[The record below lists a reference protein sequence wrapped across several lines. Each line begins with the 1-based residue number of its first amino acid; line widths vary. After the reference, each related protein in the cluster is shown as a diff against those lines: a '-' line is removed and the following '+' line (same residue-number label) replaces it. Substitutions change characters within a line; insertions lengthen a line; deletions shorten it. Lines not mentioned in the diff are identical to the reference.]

1 MKRARSGGGVCDGDP
16 GGGAAPPAAYF
27 TGYDDHLVHRKMLAD
42 GARVSAYAR
51 AMAENAEAR
60 FKGKVVMDVRVVW
73 SYNRP
78 LSSSAPVF
86 PLCPNVFISPLYLI
100 LPRWTGEFSSL
111 LFSCFQK
118 KNSPFAL
125 SSYRC

>member
-1 MKRARSGGGVCDGDP
+1 MKRARSGGDVCDGDP

-78 LSSSAPVF
+78 LSSSAP
-86 PLCPNVFISPLYLI
+86 L
-100 LPRWTGEFSSL
+100 SSL
-111 LFSCFQK
+111 PQCLHLTPLPNSPSVDGGIFIIVVFLFSK